1 VTIATIVGG
10 VLGLFIAVAAFMY
23 LSRHRATPDS
33 VGRVLRLLAFAATIG
48 IVIAL
53 LPFTVADSGASAG
66 YLLGVPVVAAVC
78 PLIADLTG
86 RAVGITT
93 TVGALVMLV
102 WGLILGLGIGSWFL
116 LPALLLGIA
125 VVARISSRRAAVSR
139 QSGWIS
145 PVVVGGGVVRGTWEL
160 DADAARVAWFRE
172 AGKPPRR
179 DLHDEVARLSSILGR
194 ELRPAI
200 RIAD

>member
-125 VVARISSRRAAVSR
+125 VVARISSRRAAVTD
-139 QSGWIS
+139 I
-145 PVVVGGGVVRGTWEL
+145 P
-160 DADAARVAWFRE
+160 
-172 AGKPPRR
+172 
-179 DLHDEVARLSSILGR
+179 
-194 ELRPAI
+194 
-200 RIAD
+200 